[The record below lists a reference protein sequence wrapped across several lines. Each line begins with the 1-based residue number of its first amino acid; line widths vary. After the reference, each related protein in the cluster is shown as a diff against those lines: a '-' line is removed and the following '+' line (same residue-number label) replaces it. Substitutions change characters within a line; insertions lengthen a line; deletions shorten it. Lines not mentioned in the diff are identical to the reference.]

1 VSPDLFATPRPV
13 PSRKVPLIGGAVL
26 FALALPLYMF
36 TSLGATAW
44 AVAAGVWL
52 GSETLALVLTR
63 APLGLSNL
71 ASSGAVGVG
80 LIFRQLGAM
89 VVLFVV
95 ATHDKH
101 VALAAAGLYAVAYT
115 LELALSMV
123 VYFGQEKQPS

>member
-1 VSPDLFATPRPV
+1 MFATPRPV

-26 FALALPLYMF
+26 FALALPLYAF
-36 TSLGATAW
+36 TGLGLAAW
-44 AVAAGVWL
+44 ALAAAVWL
-52 GSETLALVLTR
+52 GSEAIALVLTR

-80 LIFRQLGAM
+80 LIFRQLGAV

-95 ATHDKH
+95 AAQDKH
-101 VALAAAGLYAVAYT
+101 MALAAAGLYAVAYT

-123 VYFGQEKQPS
+123 VYFGQEKPS

>member
-1 VSPDLFATPRPV
+1 MSPGVFATPRPV
-13 PSRKVPLIGGAVL
+13 PSRKVPLIGGAIL
-26 FALALPLYMF
+26 FALALPLYAF

-44 AVAAGVWL
+44 ALAAGIWL
-52 GSETLALVLTR
+52 GSEAIALVLTR

-80 LIFRQLGAM
+80 LIFRQLGAV

-95 ATHDKH
+95 ASQDKH
-101 VALAAAGLYAVAYT
+101 TALAAAGLYAVAYT

>member
-1 VSPDLFATPRPV
+1 
-13 PSRKVPLIGGAVL
+13 VPLIGGAIL
-26 FALALPLYMF
+26 FALALPLYAF

-44 AVAAGVWL
+44 ALAAGIWL
-52 GSETLALVLTR
+52 GSEAIALVLTR

-80 LIFRQLGAM
+80 LIFRQLGAV

-95 ATHDKH
+95 ASQDKH
-101 VALAAAGLYAVAYT
+101 MALAAAGLYAVAYT

-123 VYFGQEKQPS
+123 VYFGQEKPS